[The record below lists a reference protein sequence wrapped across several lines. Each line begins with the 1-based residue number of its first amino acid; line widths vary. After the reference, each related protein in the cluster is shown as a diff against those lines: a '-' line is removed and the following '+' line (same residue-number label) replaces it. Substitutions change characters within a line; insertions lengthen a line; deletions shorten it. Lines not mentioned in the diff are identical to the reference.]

1 MQPDP
6 FTNPIA
12 VLTHHPVLSRESEA
26 ALIATMCAGAEAQKA
41 VNQAG
46 SPANPEALRLI
57 AAGVDARA
65 TLARHNLRLVVNLA
79 RRYQRVA
86 GDHISLEDLIGFGTL
101 GLLQAIDKF
110 DPHKAG
116 KLSTYSTWWIRQAI
130 TRGIMDEGRLIALPI
145 HLHERLAAHRRA
157 HSQLAQQL
165 GREPTPE
172 EVATSLGWSRAKA
185 ASVAGELNDAT
196 SLNVRAGVDQDS
208 SELGDLL
215 PDGRYDPEQDALEG
229 ALRADISQA
238 MERLLTER
246 ERQFVRA
253 HFGFD
258 SGQKATLDVIGQQAG
273 LTRERVRQVIVGA
286 LEKLREDPVV
296 QAYGALLRDT

>member
-26 ALIATMCAGAEAQKA
+26 ALIATMRAGAEAQKA
-41 VNQAG
+41 ADRG
-46 SPANPEALRLI
+46 DSPASPEVVHRI
-57 AAGVDARA
+57 TAGTEARA
-65 TLARHNLRLVVNLA
+65 TLVRHNLRLVVA
-79 RRYQRVA
+79 IAKRYRRVA
-86 GDHISLEDLIGFGTL
+86 GEHLSLEDLIGFGTI
-101 GLLQAIDKF
+101 GLLQGIDRF
-110 DPHKAG
+110 DPRKAG
-116 KLSTYSTWWIRQAI
+116 KLSTYVTWWVRQAI

-172 EVATSLGWSRAKA
+172 EVTSALGWSPAKA
-185 ASVAGELNDAT
+185 VSVAADLHDAS

-215 PDGRYDPEQDALEG
+215 PDSRYDPEHDALEG
-229 ALRADISQA
+229 ALQADISQA
-238 MERLLTER
+238 MERLLTEH

-258 SGQKATLDVIGQQAG
+258 SGQKVTLDVIGQQAG
-273 LTRERVRQVIVGA
+273 LTRDRVRQVIVGA
-286 LEKLREDPVV
+286 LDKLREDPVV
-296 QAYGALLRDT
+296 QAYGALLRDA